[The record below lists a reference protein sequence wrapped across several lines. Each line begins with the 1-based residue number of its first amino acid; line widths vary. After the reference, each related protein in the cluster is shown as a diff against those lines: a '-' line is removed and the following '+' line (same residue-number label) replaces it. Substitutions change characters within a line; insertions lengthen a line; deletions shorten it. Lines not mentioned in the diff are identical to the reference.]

1 MMYGFWNIERDSVMD
16 IIFCHLGLFFAFFPP
31 LQPKTSK
38 FWKTGK
44 TTRRYY
50 PITHVYH
57 KWQSYDVWFLR
68 HEARWRE
75 FFVIL
80 DNFLPIYPL
89 KSRKS
94 KILKKWIKGLEILSF
109 YTSLPKIMICAT
121 EIWHVMDVI
130 VTFQFG
136 LFFALLPKRAK
147 KSWSYDNAI
156 LSSFAQ
162 KSWSHGILFL
172 RYSTWWK

>member
-68 HEARWRE
+68 HGARWRE

-109 YTSLPKIMICAT
+109 YTSVPKIMIMCYWDMACDGCNCYFSVWAIFCPFT
-121 EIWHVMDVI
+121 
-130 VTFQFG
+130 QKG
-136 LFFALLPKRAK
+136 K
-147 KSWSYDNAI
+147 KIMI
-156 LSSFAQ
+156 L
-162 KSWSHGILFL
+162 W
-172 RYSTWWK
+172 